1 MFIISTYDSEIMTS
15 LTKSLVK
22 ITFCLIKMPFR
33 KSLPNQRII
42 YGARV
47 ILVVKIVQLFED
59 YVNRFLEV
67 FLDFLEFL
75 SKTAK
80 S

>member
-1 MFIISTYDSEIMTS
+1 
-15 LTKSLVK
+15 
-22 ITFCLIKMPFR
+22 MPFR

-67 FLDFLEFL
+67 FLDFFEFFSFKDRKKL
-75 SKTAK
+75 IITS
-80 S
+80 